1 MKLAKDVDLEKI
13 AKDTHGYVGADLAA
27 LCTKGSLQCI
37 REKMDVINLEDEE
50 IDAEIINLMAVI
62 NHHLKTVL
70 STSNP
75 SALRET
81 VVEVSNDVVKLFLQ
95 KQLPMSVKQTSLVQR
110 GLNCLHEANVREIF
124 DKARGSAP
132 CVLFFDELDS
142 IVTQRGSSVGD
153 ARGAADRV
161 LNQLLTEIDGMSTK
175 KIVFIIKATNRPDII
190 DPALL
195 RPGHLDQLIY
205 IPLPNE
211 KSHYQVFQS
220 CLRNSPIFKD
230 VDIRALAKYTA
241 GFSGADITEICQR
254 ACKYAIREN
263 IEKDI
268 ERERRRN
275 QNLKAME
282 DDVIDEVA
290 DIKAAHFE
298 ESMKYARRSVSD
310 ADICKYQAFAQTL
323 QQSRE
328 FGIDF
333 RFADDA
339 SNGRVTSGA
348 GEDDLYNV

>member
-50 IDAEIINLMAVI
+50 IDAEIINLMAVT

-75 SALRET
+75 STLRET
-81 VVEVSNDVVKLFLQ
+81 VVEVLNVSWEDIGGLK
-95 KQLPMSVKQTSLVQR
+95 SVKRELQETVQYPLEHPEKFEKF
-110 GLNCLHEANVREIF
+110 GMSPSKGVFFYGPLGC
-124 DKARGSAP
+124 ARGSAP

-142 IVTQRGSSVGD
+142 IATQKGSSVGD
-153 ARGAADRV
+153 AGGAADRV

-175 KIVFIIKATNRPDII
+175 KIVFIIEATNRPDII

-205 IPLPNE
+205 IPLPDK

-220 CLRNSPIFKD
+220 CLRNSPVFKD
-230 VDIRALAKYTA
+230 VDIRALTKYTA

-254 ACKYAIREN
+254 ACKYAIR
-263 IEKDI
+263 
-268 ERERRRN
+268 
-275 QNLKAME
+275 
-282 DDVIDEVA
+282 
-290 DIKAAHFE
+290 
-298 ESMKYARRSVSD
+298 
-310 ADICKYQAFAQTL
+310 
-323 QQSRE
+323 
-328 FGIDF
+328 
-333 RFADDA
+333 
-339 SNGRVTSGA
+339 
-348 GEDDLYNV
+348 